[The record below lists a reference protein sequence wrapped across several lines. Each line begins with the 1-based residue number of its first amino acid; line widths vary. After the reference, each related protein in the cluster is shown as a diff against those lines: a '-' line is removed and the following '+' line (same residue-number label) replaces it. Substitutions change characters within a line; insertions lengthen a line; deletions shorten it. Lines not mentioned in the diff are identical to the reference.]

1 MGLDESIVTYE
12 RKLRTCRRDKAN
24 QSRTE
29 YSDRGEIVERKLWI
43 SRCRWRKV
51 QGVVTG
57 LLSWAEAR
65 RLKMRFVG
73 LRNVDVNYWDL
84 DNASSVGVLD
94 YGG

>member
-1 MGLDESIVTYE
+1 MLLMTANFGHAGGIRRIKVGL
-12 RKLRTCRRDKAN
+12 
-24 QSRTE
+24 E

>member
-1 MGLDESIVTYE
+1 MQTLDIEV
-12 RKLRTCRRDKAN
+12 
-24 QSRTE
+24 QM
-29 YSDRGEIVERKLWI
+29 
-43 SRCRWRKV
+43 RKV

-73 LRNVDVNYWDL
+73 LRNVDVSYWDL